1 MATFKTEFSSHT
13 TVTAVLRDLQ
23 EFSAS
28 PNVYVAVEL
37 SQCRI
42 RPEDFESLESS
53 LRLHHTRISSISF
66 SPRSSDASVSDAPL
80 DAETADIGDA
90 GAFKL
95 CRVLYESP
103 GFSTAL
109 QELHLVAMLAFSF
122 RVLQL
127 TDCCTGILWHR
138 KQRNRFHFKGAGQVV
153 SPSCLKFRRE

>member
-1 MATFKTEFSSHT
+1 MATFKTEFSST

-28 PNVYVAVEL
+28 PNVYVAVDL

-80 DAETADIGDA
+80 DAESADIGDA

-138 KQRNRFHFKGAGQVV
+138 KQRNRFHFKGAGQAV